1 VITSHTGSIRS
12 PFQPG
17 NGPARVLTTAAAFS
31 YIRVG
36 VIYLLRHPVVVDVEM
51 LQAALSLR
59 TPIPVSRHLH
69 RAQAVELLP
78 HPSSAKADRHIEDLR
93 RLLIRTRHD
102 IRPPTQTLTRAP
114 VSGPCPAAAT
124 PNNIIVESSPPA

>member
-1 VITSHTGSIRS
+1 MVA
-12 PFQPG
+12 P
-17 NGPARVLTTAAAFS
+17 
-31 YIRVG
+31 
-36 VIYLLRHPVVVDVEM
+36 RHVEV

-59 TPIPVSRHLH
+59 TPIPVRRHLH
-69 RAQAVELLP
+69 RAQAVELAP

-124 PNNIIVESSPPA
+124 PNNIIVGPPHWCKTRWTRREAG